1 MKPSMNVRDVRRV
14 RLGVASVAAIGL
26 LIALPGNAQAAA
38 TPIPLGNADPF
49 VVLAGQTITNTGTT
63 TINGD
68 IGISPGSSLTGGPP
82 LMVLHGTS
90 HVADPVALGA
100 QAALGTAFDNA
111 AGQTP
116 ATAIPSELGGST
128 LVPGIYSSG
137 VFTITNTLTL
147 DAGNNPNAVFVFQ
160 SAATLNAAAGSRVN
174 LINGASPCN
183 VFWLVRSSATLETT
197 ANFSGNILALTD
209 VHLRTGATV
218 QGRALAR
225 NGEITLDAN
234 TITRPACGATP
245 TPPVIA
251 APGAPTGVTV
261 TPGNG
266 QAVVSWTPSVS
277 GGAATSFT
285 VTASPGGMSVTTT
298 GTTATVT
305 GLTNGTSY
313 TFTVTA
319 TNSAGTAVSVA
330 SAAAIPAA
338 GVVPVG
344 APATGDGST
353 SGGAND
359 GLGLLAG
366 VLVFAG
372 VGGVTVVA
380 TRRRRRLT

>member
-1 MKPSMNVRDVRRV
+1 MRLSRYVLSARRMSV
-14 RLGVASVAAIGL
+14 GVASVAALGL
-26 LIALPGNAQAAA
+26 LVALPGSAQAAA

-63 TINGD
+63 TITGD

-82 LMVLHGTS
+82 LMILNGTS

-245 TPPVIA
+245 PVIA

-338 GVVPVG
+338 AGVVPVG

-353 SGGAND
+353 SGG
-359 GLGLLAG
+359 GSSLLGLLAAA
-366 VLVFAG
+366 LVFAG
-372 VGGVTVVA
+372 VGGAAVVA
-380 TRRRRRLT
+380 TRTRRRLT

>member
-353 SGGAND
+353 SGG
-359 GLGLLAG
+359 GSSLLGLLAG